1 MTLLDW
7 IVIAIYIAAIVG
19 MASFLAKSQRSS
31 RDYFLGGHKMSYI
44 SVGFSLLANQVSA
57 ISLIGAPAF
66 VALKTGGGMKWL
78 QYELA
83 IPLAMIFLMHFLV
96 PALRKY
102 SITSIYEYLGKKFG
116 KPCRLT
122 VSTIFLLSR
131 GLGTGVVLYAS
142 GVVLAAALNISISA
156 TMILMGVV
164 SILYTTIGGI
174 KADIYSDIIQLII
187 IWIGTAACVAA
198 ALSLLGA
205 NWSLLSNAP
214 AERLSTLDF
223 HHHGFGDGETYSFWP
238 MLIGGFFLYLSY
250 YGCDQSQS
258 QRLLTTPNSH
268 TAKKALFINGLLR
281 FPLVLGY
288 CFLGLLMIGIL
299 QVQPQLRA
307 EVPAEH
313 PDFLIPIFII
323 KFLPSGLTGLILAGI
338 LAASMSS
345 LDSAFNSLSAV
356 TMRDFIQEAPHKK
369 WDKKKELLFS
379 RACTLGWGIF
389 CTTAG
394 FIFARSSLTVIEIVN
409 KVGSIFY
416 GPVLAAF
423 LLGIFARNLKGAI
436 VIAALVGGVWL
447 NMSLWLF
454 VPEVSWMWWNL
465 TGFLATFMIAI
476 IFSLW
481 EHFPKLQ
488 LKKVFATENLSF
500 PSLKSA
506 KVATSYLVLMI
517 SFIIIFLFLFFF
529 QLLYVK

>member
-7 IVIAIYIAAIVG
+7 IVIAIYIAIIVG

-31 RDYFLGGHKMSYI
+31 SDYFLGGHKMSYI

-66 VALKTGGGMKWL
+66 VALKSGGGMKWL

-83 IPLAMIFLMHFLV
+83 IPLSMIFLMHLLV

-102 SITSIYEYLGKKFG
+102 SITSIYEYLGKRFG
-116 KPCRLT
+116 KSCRLT

-142 GVVLAAALNISISA
+142 GVVMAAALNISLSA

-164 SILYTTIGGI
+164 SVLYTTIGGI

-187 IWIGTAACVAA
+187 IWIGTAASVVA
-198 ALSLLGA
+198 ALSLLGPH
-205 NWSLLSNAP
+205 WSLFSNAP

-258 QRLLTTPNSH
+258 QRLLTTPSSY
-268 TAKKALFINGLLR
+268 TAQKALFINGLLR

-299 QVQPQLRA
+299 QVQPQLKA

-313 PDFLIPIFII
+313 PDFLIPLFII

-356 TMRDFIQEAPHKK
+356 TMRDFIQKAHHKK
-369 WDKKKELLFS
+369 WSRRKELLFS
-379 RACTLGWGIF
+379 RACTFGWGIF

-394 FIFARSSLTVIEIVN
+394 FVFARSSLTVIEIVN

-423 LLGIFARNLKGAI
+423 LLGIFARKLKGAI
-436 VIAALVGGVWL
+436 VIAALVGAVAL

-454 VPEVSWMWWNL
+454 APEVSWMWWNL
-465 TGFLATFMIAI
+465 TGFLAAFIIALL
-476 IFSLW
+476 FTLW
-481 EHFPKLQ
+481 EFFPKLNV
-488 LKKVFATENLSF
+488 KKVFATENFSF
-500 PSLKSA
+500 SSFKSTKA
-506 KVATSYLVLMI
+506 APSYLILLI
-517 SFIIIFLFLFFF
+517 SFIVIFFFLFFF
-529 QLLYVK
+529 QILNVR